1 MAAALTKKELKKTIA
16 QLKKDCKA
24 LGLVYDRTT
33 GKCREKSL
41 ADRAIENIDAE
52 AFAGLHVPTY
62 SESPDS
68 PKRVHPVAGALAKQ
82 IREAR
87 PQVSSGALQS
97 KELNTV
103 LSRMLKIS
111 DFGPSFHELGR
122 ANHYGS
128 DLVESIKEMI
138 RLGAFHG
145 CGTSKPTALVAGM
158 RVTARWKTGGRH
170 YPGQVVRQRA
180 DGTCDI
186 RFDDGDT
193 REATPLAEIDA
204 TGAIAP
210 RSATQPQK
218 ITYHPKEG
226 CWLPVVF
233 PPDLPMPKLG
243 DERVGCK
250 NKDVLTMEPF
260 GVDDEVVRLN
270 ILNDAGT
277 IDYWCLSKD
286 FIKHYCSQAMID
298 NPPFCEWVPLKGPQ
312 GEERDMDDSGHGG
325 SCGNLKL
332 LQIPSRGGETW
343 MITVNLGRQLL
354 KAANSRGSLE
364 VSVKRIK
371 QVAVGATHD
380 QAGGASTSHGNT
392 RHWVWGCRGSCKQV
406 QFSRAILEGSC
417 EHMIMKTLN
426 DRNIFPDSLRH
437 AGEWSVLAKD
447 AWKMSAVLRAEC
459 FLKEILD
466 DDSLQSNAKLLA
478 LYRTMVSYEINN
490 DPSIKVGDWVWVYP
504 NHDRENYSL
513 GRISAKQT
521 TPKEYAKIKLRPDV
535 NVKTLKRLGI
545 KPVIKTIV
553 TNEGNNPAR
562 YFPAFVREALMAKGN
577 QRMIRSLQPRA
588 RPNRG
593 SMSYE
598 AALSILGSNAYDGD
612 SD

>member
-1 MAAALTKKELKKTIA
+1 MLKRSLGNQKKKSRKPKKKSRKP
-16 QLKKDCKA
+16 KKKS
-24 LGLVYDRTT
+24 R
-33 GKCREKSL
+33 KPKKKSRKPKKKSRKSKSKFNMKSL
-41 ADRAIENIDAE
+41 KEIAASNVDA
-52 AFAGLHVPTY
+52 ATFAGLHVPTY
-62 SESPDS
+62 SQSYLKDA
-68 PKRVHPVAGALAKQ
+68 PKRVHPVAGALAGQ
-82 IREAR
+82 IMEAR

-97 KELNTV
+97 KKLNTV
-103 LSRMLKIS
+103 LSRMLKVS

-122 ANHYGS
+122 ADHYGS

-145 CGTSKPTALVAGM
+145 CGTSK
-158 RVTARWKTGGRH
+158 
-170 YPGQVVRQRA
+170 
-180 DGTCDI
+180 
-186 RFDDGDT
+186 
-193 REATPLAEIDA
+193 
-204 TGAIAP
+204 
-210 RSATQPQK
+210 
-218 ITYHPKEG
+218 KEG

-270 ILNDAGT
+270 ILNPAGT

-298 NPPFCEWVPLKGPQ
+298 NPPYCEWEGPP
-312 GEERDMDDSGHGG
+312 DMDDSGRSATGITG
-325 SCGNLKL
+325 CGNLKL

-371 QVAVGATHD
+371 QVAVGATHN

-392 RHWVWGCRGSCKQV
+392 KHWVWGCRGSCKQV
-406 QFSRAILEGSC
+406 QFSRAILEDSC

-426 DRNIFPDSLRH
+426 DRNIFPDSLRR

-478 LYRTMVSYEINN
+478 LYHKMVSYEINN
-490 DPSIKVGDWVWVYP
+490 DPSIHVGDWVWVYP
-504 NHDRENYSL
+504 NQRRENYSL

-545 KPVIKTIV
+545 KPIIKTII
-553 TNEGNNPAR
+553 TDEGGNPAR
-562 YFPAFVREALMAKGN
+562 DFPAFVREALMAKGN
-577 QRMIRSLQPRA
+577 PIMIRSLQPRA
-588 RPNRG
+588 RPHR
-593 SMSYE
+593 SDMSYE
-598 AALSILGSNAYDGD
+598 AAMSILGSHAYDGD

>member
-33 GKCREKSL
+33 GKCREKSM
-41 ADRAIENIDAE
+41 ADRAIENINAE
-52 AFAGLHVPTY
+52 TFAGLHVPTY
-62 SESPDS
+62 SESQDA
-68 PKRVHPVAGALAKQ
+68 PKRVHPVAGALAGQ
-82 IREAR
+82 IMEAR

-122 ANHYGS
+122 ADHYGS
-128 DLVESIKEMI
+128 NLGDSIKEMI
-138 RLGAFHG
+138 RLGAARG
-145 CGTSKPTALVAGM
+145 CGTSKPTI
-158 RVTARWKTGGRH
+158 
-170 YPGQVVRQRA
+170 QRR
-180 DGTCDI
+180 T
-186 RFDDGDT
+186 
-193 REATPLAEIDA
+193 
-204 TGAIAP
+204 
-210 RSATQPQK
+210 ATQSSDLKEAIGKLRDGIPQK

-270 ILNDAGT
+270 ILNTAGMPPSPDE

-426 DRNIFPDSLRH
+426 DRNIFPDSLRR
-437 AGEWSVLAKD
+437 AGKWSVLARRN
-447 AWKMSAVLRAEC
+447 L
-459 FLKEILD
+459 
-466 DDSLQSNAKLLA
+466 
-478 LYRTMVSYEINN
+478 
-490 DPSIKVGDWVWVYP
+490 
-504 NHDRENYSL
+504 ENL
-513 GRISAKQT
+513 CC
-521 TPKEYAKIKLRPDV
+521 V
-535 NVKTLKRLGI
+535 
-545 KPVIKTIV
+545 
-553 TNEGNNPAR
+553 EG
-562 YFPAFVREALMAKGN
+562 
-577 QRMIRSLQPRA
+577 
-588 RPNRG
+588 
-593 SMSYE
+593 
-598 AALSILGSNAYDGD
+598 
-612 SD
+612 